1 MNKKIAE
8 RLFFVVTGVT
18 SMLTPVNASS
28 LKSRADVRN
37 SSSTVQM
44 VTKGKSEEMVSVKDS
59 GVPKVRRKGRG
70 RSLKEN
76 VVIDVE
82 IVNAESGGIVLFP
95 RSKSTLLAVV
105 PKESEKT
112 YWRNV
117 NVSSPVLTGKNVE
130 GIELP
135 AKIKERLINV
145 NSTVRV
151 VKKKTRKSERIW
163 LELIFSLWLMR
174 ELIRHIERLEKVEK
188 VLKLRGGYL
197 SSIPGVPGPL
207 LGVANWMIDK
217 ATKRLEKS
225 MKEKEE
231 GKTVLEQTGS
241 LTKDLLLNPF
251 LLLGI
256 FLMYVYVKERHPD
269 VHISLPLPT
278 IFPEKKKTWETRG
291 EDLVKLIKR
300 KPVTFIFLVFAL
312 YNWRKLY
319 RLVVDKEYRGTVQS
333 LAFELLEKQRQ
344 QIENGGKLLLQG
356 YNDLAHLLTSAF
368 KEQLKKTDSESREK
382 SQEIKS
388 LLDKKDNLKDEIH
401 KKELELNTVSIHL
414 NSCVND
420 LNAYAVAMARCEYE
434 NNYLGNANQET
445 SKNARKLIDVVRSV
459 ASSETGE
466 KALVDSSLVRTLNTV
481 EETLEKQQ
489 DRNFQVP
496 EKAIKAER
504 PGDKYLASGDG
515 KKKR

>member
-1 MNKKIAE
+1 M
-8 RLFFVVTGVT
+8 
-18 SMLTPVNASS
+18 
-28 LKSRADVRN
+28 
-37 SSSTVQM
+37 
-44 VTKGKSEEMVSVKDS
+44 GK
-59 GVPKVRRKGRG
+59 
-70 RSLKEN
+70 
-76 VVIDVE
+76 
-82 IVNAESGGIVLFP
+82 
-95 RSKSTLLAVV
+95 T
-105 PKESEKT
+105 
-112 YWRNV
+112 
-117 NVSSPVLTGKNVE
+117 VE
-130 GIELP
+130 GVELP
-135 AKIKERLINV
+135 GKIKERLINV
-145 NSTVRV
+145 NLRV
-151 VKKKTRKSERIW
+151 VKKKTRKSEKIL
-163 LELIFSLWLMR
+163 LELIFSLWLVK
-174 ELIRHIERLEKVEK
+174 EFLRHIERLEKVQT
-188 VLKLRGGYL
+188 VLNLRGGAL
-197 SSIPGVPGPL
+197 GSIPGVPGPL
-207 LGVANWMIDK
+207 LGVANWLIDK

-231 GKTVLEQTGS
+231 GKTMLEQTAS

>member
-135 AKIKERLINV
+135 AKIKERLV

-151 VKKKTRKSERIW
+151 VKKKTRKSEKIL
-163 LELIFSLWLMR
+163 LELIFSLWLIR
-174 ELIRHIERLEKVEK
+174 ELVRHIERLEKVQT
-188 VLKLRGGYL
+188 VLNLRGGAL
-197 SSIPGVPGPL
+197 GSIPGVPGPL
-207 LGVANWMIDK
+207 LGVANWLIDK

-231 GKTVLEQTGS
+231 GKTMLEQTAS

-269 VHISLPLPT
+269 VHISIPLPT